1 MKHALKLYPPSRL
14 RALVL
19 LFAATTAGPAMAL
32 PTPSLGLDNPAVAQ
46 AYVGPAT
53 FEKLS
58 AAMAGLRP
66 LLNELPLILPP
77 GGCWFCGSSGS
88 VIIRTGDSIPIQ
100 DLMIPGHAPTLLF
113 AGSDADLGGPGAA
126 VTLAFARLRLTGS
139 FETGRDFI
147 IGHPD
152 YAPDYHP
159 GWLTIVYT
167 EGETPP
173 PVGGPGWIDT
183 DGHDLKITGRLT
195 SWQRLYKEG
204 EGRLWLT
211 GANVWHTVPEVKAG
225 VLQGDTVSLATDIV
239 NRGQVSFAQA
249 VDGGYDYVIS
259 GTGGLDKTGAGVLSL
274 SRAQTYTGP
283 TRILEGT
290 LALAGGRIEASTS
303 VEVAAGALLDTAGT
317 HSTALRNLSGEGR
330 VRFAHSELTLRNDTD
345 TSFAGQIE
353 GDNELVVTGSSTL
366 TLTGTNNHQGT
377 RISRGHLA
385 IGHDASLGAA
395 GTPLTIQ
402 DGGRLILLAD
412 LATDRSLR
420 AGHGTSTLDTGGHD
434 LTLRSPLEG
443 HGYSLTK
450 QGDGSLILTA
460 AATYRGEVTVAA
472 GTLAL
477 VGRGALDP
485 ATAVM
490 IAAGTLDLAHADGD
504 RQLRS
509 LRGDAGAE
517 VRLGANTL
525 ILAGGWG
532 SFSGGIRGEGGL
544 NLDGAHSFQEL
555 TGVNT
560 YTGPTTVL
568 AGTLRARPHS
578 LSERV
583 VNHGRLELFDVG
595 TLDDISAYSGD
606 ITGSGELVK
615 TDRSV
620 IWLRGRNDYTGGT
633 RILAGVLMGN
643 TDSLPGDFETEAGLA
658 FYQVEDGT
666 FAGRVRGSGTLLSF
680 GPGALTLVGDNVH
693 TGGTA
698 FSNTLRIQR
707 DANLGGPGSGLLIAG
722 GTLVALDDLVLDR
735 HVALGTAGAR
745 FDSNGHDIRLNG
757 LINGPGGVTKLGEGV
772 LYLAGRHGYADA
784 TRVEAGGMR
793 VNGRLAGDVAVLPG
807 AWMEILGEVGGDL
820 HLAEAATLSAG
831 NSPGTLRIEGDLI
844 AAGEIRFEIA
854 GPELYDRILVDGLAD
869 LGQAT
874 LSFVLLDDIVLPAD
888 LSSYRF
894 LQAAGGVTGL
904 EGVQYR
910 FGPGLDGYT
919 AVWNGNQLTL
929 APVPE
934 PETWALM
941 LAGLGLVGWMARRR
955 SA

>member
-1 MKHALKLYPPSRL
+1 MKHPLKPHPPSRL

-19 LFAATTAGPAMAL
+19 LLAATTAGPAMAL

-53 FEKLS
+53 FEKRS

-66 LLNELPLILPP
+66 LLNELPLILPV
-77 GGCWFCGSSGS
+77 GGWFSGS
-88 VIIRTGDSIPIQ
+88 HTITYYCCTFSNFDPHLFSLPS
-100 DLMIPGHAPTLLF
+100 PTLVF
-113 AGSDADLGGPGAA
+113 AGTDADLGEPGAA

-183 DGHDLKITGRLT
+183 NGHDLKITGRLT

-204 EGRLWLT
+204 EGTLWLT
-211 GANVWHTVPEVKAG
+211 GANVWHAAVPEVKAG
-225 VLQGDTVSLATDIV
+225 VLQGDSLSLATDIV
-239 NRGQVSFAQA
+239 NRGRVSFAQA
-249 VDGGYDYVIS
+249 VDGGYHNVIS
-259 GTGGLDKTGAGVLSL
+259 GTGGMDKTGAGVLSL

-303 VEVAAGALLDTAGT
+303 VDVAAGALLDVAGT
-317 HSTALRNLSGEGR
+317 HSTALHNLSGEGR

-353 GDNELVVTGSSTL
+353 GDNELVITGSATL

-377 RISRGHLA
+377 RIAHGRLA
-385 IGHDASLGAA
+385 IGSDASLGAA

-402 DGGRLILLAD
+402 YGGRLSLLAD

-420 AGHGTSTLDTGGHD
+420 AGHGSSVLDTAGHD

-443 HGYSLTK
+443 HGHSLTK
-450 QGDGSLILTA
+450 QGDGSLILTT

-472 GTLAL
+472 GALAL
-477 VGRGALDP
+477 VGPGALNP

-509 LRGDAGAE
+509 VSGYGGAE
-517 VRLGANTL
+517 IRLGANTL
-525 ILAGGWG
+525 ILAGGRG
-532 SFSGGIRGEGGL
+532 SFGGSIQGEGGL
-544 NLDGAHSFQEL
+544 TLDGTHSFQAL

-595 TLDDISAYSGD
+595 TLGDISPYSGD

-643 TDSLPGDFETEAGLA
+643 TDSLPGDYETQAGLA

-666 FAGRVRGSGTLLSF
+666 FAGRVHGSGTLLSF

-698 FSNTLRIQR
+698 FSNTLRIRR
-707 DANLGGPGSGLLIAG
+707 DANLGGPGAGLLIAG
-722 GTLVALDDLVLDR
+722 GTLVALDDLVLNR

-772 LYLAGRHGYADA
+772 LYLAGRHGYAGA
-784 TRVEAGGMR
+784 TRVEMGGMR

-807 AWMEILGEVGGDL
+807 AWLEILGEVGGDL

-874 LSFVLLDDIVLPAD
+874 LSFVLLDTVVPAD

-910 FGPGLDGYT
+910 FGPGLEGYT

-941 LAGLGLVGWMARRR
+941 LAGLGLVGWVARRR